1 MHVVALHSLDLW
13 PLKRLAA
20 AAAPVHAML
29 HPLVRTRLLPQQSP
43 ESSPQTPPLI
53 AADTPRHETSPP
65 DGPNATPAEP
75 AEPPAVPEDEPLS
88 CPSGPSPERPA
99 LPYSAPDWEGLSGL
113 SASGLPI
120 RLRLSINAAG
130 QVDALQV
137 LQAAP
142 DDHELVEG
150 ISRQLRQTRYAPARL
165 NGRDVPSC
173 SDLEIQSSA
182 VTPG

>member
-1 MHVVALHSLDLW
+1 
-13 PLKRLAA
+13 
-20 AAAPVHAML
+20 ML

-113 SASGLPI
+113 SASKVEPIFVGSVPTGGVDRDVVAELPVNQ
-120 RLRLSINAAG
+120 RELDGHPLNAAG